1 MGNTL
6 SVEVVVVVVVVVVA
20 LMVAMVGGG
29 GCGGNGCGDGG
40 DGGCGGDGVDAG
52 RLLFVALG
60 LLKLRLKNSKT
71 IRLIRDGEG
80 CGGGDNIDYIPI
92 ATLSPPE

>member
-6 SVEVVVVVVVVVVA
+6 SVEVVVVVVVGA

-29 GCGGNGCGDGG
+29 GCGGNGCGGAC

-52 RLLFVALG
+52 RLLFIAIG
-60 LLKLRLKNSKT
+60 LLKLRLKNLKT

-80 CGGGDNIDYIPI
+80 CGGGDYIDYIPI